1 MDERTDLVKRKNS
14 QDPEFFVDEAEN
26 GHPPPS
32 TVGVQSPGRTRATVA
47 GGRGTAGRLRV
58 GCCRIGSRSVGSRG
72 VGCRGVGERGVGE
85 RGVGCL
91 RFVLR

>member
-14 QDPEFFVDEAEN
+14 LQDPEFFVDEAEN

-58 GCCRIGSRSVGSRG
+58 GCRTAAELLPSSGRSLP
-72 VGCRGVGERGVGE
+72 E
-85 RGVGCL
+85 L
-91 RFVLR
+91 LK